1 MPESELNFLFLRYK
15 LKCLLTKCYFQV
27 WFFPLLLCEIDQNM
41 ESAGMEFCMI
51 NANLMNFVNPGGPHF
66 SPLRQSCRP
75 PIMDKPT
82 FVMNPKPSYFV
93 RNPIL
98 T

>member
-1 MPESELNFLFLRYK
+1 M
-15 LKCLLTKCYFQV
+15 Q
-27 WFFPLLLCEIDQNM
+27 
-41 ESAGMEFCMI
+41 FCKT

>member
-1 MPESELNFLFLRYK
+1 M
-15 LKCLLTKCYFQV
+15 Q
-27 WFFPLLLCEIDQNM
+27 
-41 ESAGMEFCMI
+41 FCKN

-75 PIMDKPT
+75 PIMDKLT

-98 T
+98 TLNRMQGFRSQNGVFQVTLLTHLARI

>member
-1 MPESELNFLFLRYK
+1 M
-15 LKCLLTKCYFQV
+15 Q
-27 WFFPLLLCEIDQNM
+27 
-41 ESAGMEFCMI
+41 FCKT

-82 FVMNPKPSYFV
+82 FVMNLKPSYFV

-98 T
+98 TWSKVTYNIKYYKNSNESCTFVCFMTKTIIKLDFLYIVGFAIKS